1 MADFAPAL
9 DYILNFEDPRLTYAT
24 NIDSNGGQVIAG
36 VNSKAFPKEFAM
48 IASAPH
54 RALAVA
60 GFYMAML
67 WWPMLLGQIGSQD
80 LANRVLDM
88 ETNASEEPAA
98 KDLQR
103 AINAVAPGTVAVD
116 GIVGPATIAA
126 ANSVDQ
132 AQLLL
137 AFRAQRVSYY
147 EAVEAAHP
155 EDQPYLKTW
164 LARAEA

>member
-1 MADFAPAL
+1 MADFGPAL
-9 DYILNFEDPRLTYAT
+9 DYILNFEDPRRTYAT

-36 VNSKAFPKEFAM
+36 VNSKAFPNEVAA
-48 IASAPH
+48 IASAPD

-60 GFYMAML
+60 GFYMTTL
-67 WWPMLLGQIGSQD
+67 WSPMLLDQLRSQD
-80 LANRVLDM
+80 LANRVFDM
-88 ETNASEEPAA
+88 ETNASEVTSG

-103 AINAVAPGTVAVD
+103 AINAVMPGAVAVD